1 MTDFLEVKAKRTFAH
16 GKDLKT
22 KKSPSFEMEAS
33 EARQLEAAGLL
44 EIVGKKGGEKA
55 PEPTPV
61 EPTPEPADEPRKG
74 KKGKSD
80 ADTTR

>member
-1 MTDFLEVKAKRTFAH
+1 VTDFLEVKAKRTFAH

-22 KKSPSFEMEAS
+22 KKSPSFEMEAG
-33 EARQLEAAGLL
+33 EARQLEASGLV
-44 EIVGKKGGEKA
+44 EIVGKTGAGKA
-55 PEPTPV
+55 PEPV
-61 EPTPEPADEPRKG
+61 EPASASDPADEPRKA